1 MLPYMVNGL
10 MMTIIFLH
18 DVTKYIHNS
27 ASNPQVIK
35 IYTLISSFMPAIS
48 ALSGNL
54 GLQAGSN
61 TIRGLCTGEPQTDSV
76 DIRVDNYRYCPG
88 HIHPGNYVSNMVR
101 EIRSGLVTATLLAS
115 VLAGVAVVWSYC
127 DRDNQH
133 ILKE

>member
-1 MLPYMVNGL
+1 MHPRQL
-10 MMTIIFLH
+10 
-18 DVTKYIHNS
+18 
-27 ASNPQVIK
+27 
-35 IYTLISSFMPAIS
+35 
-48 ALSGNL
+48 
-54 GLQAGSN
+54 
-61 TIRGLCTGEPQTDSV
+61 
-76 DIRVDNYRYCPG
+76 YCPE